1 MVELIVTVVLLGVV
15 CAGTYGILMTI
26 QRTYRAQTQRIDLQQ
41 SLRAVVSIL
50 PAELRE
56 LDAAD
61 GDIGAMSSTSLT
73 IRAMRQ
79 LGFLC
84 ATPEPSDDG
93 QQSLIVRQR
102 PFFGVTQSFTA
113 GDSVLLYYEGDP
125 ATRNDDGWLRGE
137 VAAVSNENCPDPDHS
152 RPGYRVTLRLERTGG
167 DESDLTGAI
176 TSGSPVRGFTTVT
189 YASYRSPGDH
199 QWYLGQELA
208 GQRGTVQPLVGPLI
222 GPSGLT
228 FGYFDGN
235 GSPTTTPAAVREIE
249 IRARGRTA
257 LPVRGGRGAG
267 MAYLTDSVVT
277 RVALRNN
284 PRW

>member
-1 MVELIVTVVLLGVV
+1 MVTVVLLGIV

-41 SLRAVVSIL
+41 SLRAALSIL

-61 GDIGAMSSTSLT
+61 GDIIAMSSTSLT

-137 VAAVSNENCPDPDHS
+137 VAAVSNEDCPDPDHS
-152 RPGYRVTLRLERTGG
+152 RPGYRVTLRLQRT
-167 DESDLTGAI
+167 DVTGAI

-189 YASYRSPGDH
+189 YASYRSPADG

-208 GQRGTVQPLVGPLI
+208 GQGGTVQPLVGPLI
-222 GPSGLT
+222 GPNGLT
-228 FGYFDGN
+228 FGYFDGT

-249 IRARGRTA
+249 IRVRGRTA
-257 LPVRGGRGAG
+257 LPVRGASGAG

-277 RVALRNN
+277 RVALRGT
-284 PRW
+284 RR